1 MTDRHTEFEADRRR
15 LLQWLGAS
23 AAAST
28 LTWSGKLFAAASNT
42 DTRFLLVFLR
52 GGYDATSLL
61 VPVNSADYY
70 SVRPNIAISKTDALP
85 LSNDWGL
92 HPALKESLYPLWQ
105 RSEIAF
111 VPFAG
116 TDDLT
121 RSHFE
126 TQDSIEL
133 GQPTSG
139 HRNYQSGFMNRLAQQ
154 IQGVQAISFT
164 GTLPICCTGPV
175 NIPNVALQDANRA
188 PFDDRQSKLLAA
200 MYDNHP
206 LGAQVKE
213 GLNLRQGVA
222 KMLQDEM
229 TAANRGAVSTR
240 GFEDQARRMG
250 RLMREQYRL
259 GFVDVGG
266 WDTHVN
272 QGNANGALAANLNSL
287 GKGLAAFAQ
296 ESGDA
301 WSKTVVVVVSEF
313 GRTFRENGNKGTDH
327 GHGSV
332 YWVLG
337 GGIHGGQI
345 AGEQQ
350 EVSISKLF
358 QNRDWPVLNDY
369 RAMLGGMFTNMYGFN
384 GQQVEAVFPGVKGV
398 DFKLV

>member
-1 MTDRHTEFEADRRR
+1 MTDAIADFSPERRR
-15 LLQWLGAS
+15 VLQLMALAAGAT
-23 AAAST
+23 T
-28 LTWSGKLFAAASNT
+28 LSWSGKLFAAASNT

-52 GGYDATSLL
+52 GGYDASSLL
-61 VPVNSADYY
+61 VPISSDDYY
-70 SVRPNIAISKTDALP
+70 SVRPNISIAKTQALP
-85 LSNDWGL
+85 LSTDWGL
-92 HPALKESLYPLWQ
+92 HPALKDSLYPLWQ

-133 GQPTSG
+133 GQPVSG
-139 HRNYQSGFMNRLAQQ
+139 HRDYQSGFINRLAAQ
-154 IQGVQAISFT
+154 IQGIPAISFT
-164 GTLPICCTGPV
+164 GTLPICCSGGI
-175 NIPNVALQDANRA
+175 NIPNVALQDANHS
-188 PFDDRQSKLLAA
+188 PFDERQSKLLAA
-200 MYDNHP
+200 MYSNTA
-206 LGAQVKE
+206 LAQQVHE
-213 GLNLRQGVA
+213 GLNLRQDVA

-229 TAANRGAVSTR
+229 TAANRGAASSTA
-240 GFEDQARRMG
+240 FENQARRMG
-250 RLMREQYRL
+250 KLMREQYRL

-272 QGNANGALAANLNSL
+272 QGNANGALATNLNNL

-296 ESGDA
+296 ETGDT

-332 YWVLG
+332 YWVMG
-337 GGIHGGQI
+337 GGIRGGQI
-345 AGEQQ
+345 AGQQ
-350 EVSISKLF
+350 SAVSIATLF

-369 RAMLGGMFTNMYGFN
+369 RSMLGGMFGHMYGLS
-384 GQQVEAVFPGVKGV
+384 GKQLDAVFPGVRAV
-398 DFKLV
+398 DMGLV